1 MSLKVRLK
9 EQMILAMRAKDK
21 IRLGTIRMLL
31 AAIKQIEIDERI
43 ELDNDAVTAVVIK
56 SVKQRKDSISQFEK
70 ADRADLVD
78 IEKAELA
85 ILQEFLPQPL
95 TSDEVKALIEQ
106 AIASTGA
113 SGMQDMGK
121 VMGPVMGVLK
131 GKADGKLISEVV
143 KEELA
148 S

>member
-9 EQMILAMRAKDK
+9 EQQILAMRAKDK
-21 IRLGTIRMLL
+21 ARLGTLRMLL

-56 SVKQRKDSISQFEK
+56 SVKQRKDSITQFEK
-70 ADRADLVD
+70 AGRADLVD
-78 IEKAELA
+78 VEKTELA

-121 VMGPVMGVLK
+121 VMGVLK
-131 GKADGKLISEVV
+131 KDISGKADMGEVSALV
-143 KEELA
+143 RAGLA
-148 S
+148 

>member
-9 EQMILAMRAKDK
+9 EQQILAMRAKDK
-21 IRLGTIRMLL
+21 TRLGTIRMLF

-43 ELDNDAVTAVVIK
+43 ELDDDAVTAVVIK

-70 ADRADLVD
+70 ADRADLAD
-78 IEKAELA
+78 IEKTELA

-95 TSDEVKALIEQ
+95 TSEEVKALIEQ

-121 VMGPVMGVLK
+121 VMGVLK
-131 GKADGKLISEVV
+131 KDISGKADMGEVSALV
-143 KEELA
+143 RAGLV
-148 S
+148 

>member
-9 EQMILAMRAKDK
+9 EQQILAMRAKDK
-21 IRLGTIRMLL
+21 VRLGTIRMLF

-56 SVKQRKDSISQFEK
+56 SVKQRKDSITQFEK
-70 ADRADLVD
+70 AGRADLADV
-78 IEKAELA
+78 EKTELA

-121 VMGPVMGVLK
+121 VMGVLK
-131 GKADGKLISEVV
+131 KDISGRADMGEVSALV
-143 KEELA
+143 RAGLV
-148 S
+148 

>member
-1 MSLKVRLK
+1 MSLKAKLK
-9 EQMILAMRAKDK
+9 EQQILAMRAKDK
-21 IRLGTIRMLL
+21 ARLGTIRMLL

-43 ELDNDAVTAVVIK
+43 ELDDDAVTAVVIK

-70 ADRADLVD
+70 ANRADLAE

-121 VMGPVMGVLK
+121 VMGVLK
-131 GKADGKLISEVV
+131 KDISGKADMGEVSALV
-143 KEELA
+143 RA
-148 S
+148 SLV